1 MMIIPEIQTVVI
13 QPPGTGSA
21 SIKGDI
27 LKKYPAAFSPYRH
40 MECGGIPIGYDV
52 WRRVCIVRRPLE
64 RLHSIYRYMSGVESS
79 ALSSQSWATRLRADV
94 ARTFEDWLIQSRE
107 VFTDPW
113 DINGSFDPYCLVLD
127 RTPIARKSQR
137 VWIEKCETCVDI
149 LRLEHPRGIES
160 RLGISL
166 SPLNAGLDVEPMTM
180 PLEVTAGIQAFLAQ
194 YHSWDLERYT

>member
-21 SIKGDI
+21 SIKDDI
-27 LKKYPAAFSPYRH
+27 LKNYPAAFSPYRH

-52 WRRVCIVRRPLE
+52 WHTVCIVRRPLE
-64 RLHSIYRYMSGVESS
+64 RLHSIYRYMSRVESS
-79 ALSSQSWATRLRADV
+79 ILSSQSCAARLQANV

-113 DINGSFDPYCLVLD
+113 DMNGSFDPYCLVLD

-137 VWIEKCETCVDI
+137 AWIEKCVDI
-149 LRLEHPRGIES
+149 LRVEHPRGIES

-166 SPLNAGLDVEPMTM
+166 SPLNAGFDVGPMTM
-180 PLEVTAGIQAFLAQ
+180 PFEVTTGIQAFLAQ
-194 YHSWDLERYT
+194 YHSWDLETYT